1 MMMVKQRV
9 SGILKDKPQ
18 RVLLIRQP
26 MAQSANSWELPIETG
41 EIPPANEE
49 FDAIIVGGG
58 PGGSSAAGY
67 LAMAGKSVLLL
78 EKGLWP
84 RDKICGDAVG
94 GKSLGHVKA
103 LGVKET
109 LEKSPHFRVTGI
121 KFSSPK
127 GNTVRVALPEEDVQ
141 RLEAGYSLPRM
152 QFDHLLFDRCQQLVR
167 ENGGKVVQDCLVTGV
182 IFDDGKGGTDPGDG
196 SGALRHAKGVTVKI
210 GGRKGEERTYYST
223 EIVGAA
229 GYQCPVAKAVV
240 RDSFNEELIDN
251 THFCDGYREYWRNVK
266 GCGHGVGDIEIHF
279 VDSVVP
285 GYFWIFP
292 VSEDVVNVGIGMVVS
307 LLKKEKKKLRA
318 LQKDVIENHPM
329 FKERFSEAEM
339 IRGSGRGWA
348 LPFGSPRKKAK
359 NQPRR
364 ASMNGIRLVG
374 DSASLVDPFSG
385 EGVGNALVTGE
396 LAAQHIIAG
405 KNPEEYQQEMWKIL
419 GPELTNSYRMQK
431 LSRKKW
437 LLNWFVGK
445 ASKKPQIQEMM
456 TEMIA
461 SKEAQENLH
470 SPWFMFKTLMF

>member
-1 MMMVKQRV
+1 
-9 SGILKDKPQ
+9 
-18 RVLLIRQP
+18 
-26 MAQSANSWELPIETG
+26 MAQTSNSWELPIDTG
-41 EIPPANEE
+41 EVPDDNST
-49 FDAIIVGGG
+49 FDAIVVGGG

-78 EKGLWP
+78 EKGVWP

-94 GKSLGHVKA
+94 GKSLSHVKA

-109 LEKSPHFRVTGI
+109 LESSPHFRVTGI

-141 RLEAGYSLPRM
+141 RLEAGYALPRI

-167 ENGGKVVQDCLVTGV
+167 ENGGMVVQDCAVKDVL
-182 IFDDGKGGTDPGDG
+182 FDDGDDGDDPGLG
-196 SGALRHAKGVTVKI
+196 TGNQRHAKGVVVTI
-210 GGRKGEERTYYST
+210 GGRKGEQRTYFSR

-240 RDSFNEELIDN
+240 KESFSEEMVDN
-251 THFCDGYREYWRNVK
+251 THYCGGYREYWRNVE
-266 GCGHGVGDIEIHF
+266 GCSGGVGDIEIHF
-279 VDSVVP
+279 VDSIVP

-292 VSEDVVNVGIGMVVS
+292 VSDDVVNVGVGMVIN
-307 LLKKEKKKLRA
+307 LLKKEKKKLKA
-318 LQKDVIENHPM
+318 LQKDVIENHPL
-329 FKERFSEAEM
+329 FKQRFANSEM
-339 IRGSGRGWA
+339 IEGSGKGWQ
-348 LPFGSPRKKAK
+348 LPFGSPRKKEK

-396 LAAQHIIAG
+396 LAANHILEG
-405 KNPEEYQQEMWKIL
+405 KSPKQYQEEMWAML

-445 ASKKPQIQEMM
+445 ASKKPVIQEMM

>member
-182 IFDDGKGGTDPGDG
+182 IFDDGKGGADPGEG

-307 LLKKEKKKLRA
+307 LLKKEKKKLV
-318 LQKDVIENHPM
+318 LED
-329 FKERFSEAEM
+329 
-339 IRGSGRGWA
+339 
-348 LPFGSPRKKAK
+348 
-359 NQPRR
+359 
-364 ASMNGIRLVG
+364 
-374 DSASLVDPFSG
+374 
-385 EGVGNALVTGE
+385 
-396 LAAQHIIAG
+396 
-405 KNPEEYQQEMWKIL
+405 
-419 GPELTNSYRMQK
+419 
-431 LSRKKW
+431 
-437 LLNWFVGK
+437 
-445 ASKKPQIQEMM
+445 
-456 TEMIA
+456 
-461 SKEAQENLH
+461 
-470 SPWFMFKTLMF
+470 

>member
-1 MMMVKQRV
+1 MLVVR
-9 SGILKDKPQ
+9 DT
-18 RVLLIRQP
+18 
-26 MAQSANSWELPIETG
+26 MAQTTNSWELPIDTG
-41 EIPPANEE
+41 VVPDDNST
-49 FDAIIVGGG
+49 FDVIVVGGG

-78 EKGLWP
+78 EKGVWP

-109 LEKSPHFRVTGI
+109 LESSPHFRVTGI

-127 GNTVRVALPEEDVQ
+127 GTTVRVALPEEDVQ
-141 RLEAGYSLPRM
+141 RLEAGYALPRI

-167 ENGGKVVQDCLVTGV
+167 ENGGMVVQDCAVKDVL
-182 IFDDGKGGTDPGDG
+182 FDDGDDGDDPGLG
-196 SGALRHAKGVTVKI
+196 TGNQRHAKGVVVTI
-210 GGRKGEERTYYST
+210 GGRKGEQRTYFSR

-240 RDSFNEELIDN
+240 KESFSEEMVDN
-251 THFCDGYREYWRNVK
+251 THYCGGYREYWRNVE
-266 GCGHGVGDIEIHF
+266 GCSGGVGDIEIHF
-279 VDSVVP
+279 VDSIVP

-292 VSEDVVNVGIGMVVS
+292 VSEDVVNVGVGMVIN
-307 LLKKEKKKLRA
+307 LLKKEKKKLKA
-318 LQKDVIENHPM
+318 LQKDVIENHPL
-329 FKERFSEAEM
+329 FKQRFANSEM
-339 IRGSGRGWA
+339 IEGSGKGWQ
-348 LPFGSPRKKAK
+348 LPFGSPRKKEK

-396 LAAQHIIAG
+396 LAANHILAG
-405 KNPEEYQQEMWKIL
+405 KSPKQYQEEMWAML

-445 ASKKPQIQEMM
+445 ASKKPVIQEMM

>member
-1 MMMVKQRV
+1 
-9 SGILKDKPQ
+9 
-18 RVLLIRQP
+18 
-26 MAQSANSWELPIETG
+26 MAQTSNSWELPIDTG
-41 EIPPANEE
+41 EVPDNNST
-49 FDAIIVGGG
+49 FDAIVVGGG

-78 EKGLWP
+78 EKGVWP

-94 GKSLGHVKA
+94 GKSLSHVKA

-109 LEKSPHFRVTGI
+109 LESSPHFRVTGI

-141 RLEAGYSLPRM
+141 RLEAGYALPRI

-167 ENGGKVVQDCLVTGV
+167 ENGGMVVQDCAVKDVL
-182 IFDDGKGGTDPGDG
+182 FDDGDDGDDPGLG
-196 SGALRHAKGVTVKI
+196 TGNQRHAKGVVVTI
-210 GGRKGEERTYYST
+210 GGRKGEQRTYFSR

-240 RDSFNEELIDN
+240 KESFSEEMVDN
-251 THFCDGYREYWRNVK
+251 THYCGGYREYWRNVE
-266 GCGHGVGDIEIHF
+266 GCSGGVGDIEIHF
-279 VDSVVP
+279 VDSIIP

-292 VSEDVVNVGIGMVVS
+292 VSEDVVNVGVGMVIN
-307 LLKKEKKKLRA
+307 LLKKEKKKLKA
-318 LQKDVIENHPM
+318 LQKDVIENHPL
-329 FKERFSEAEM
+329 FKQRFANSEM
-339 IRGSGRGWA
+339 IEGSGKGWQ
-348 LPFGSPRKKAK
+348 LPFGSPRKKEK

-396 LAAQHIIAG
+396 LAANHILAG
-405 KNPEEYQQEMWKIL
+405 KSPKQYQEEMWAML

-445 ASKKPQIQEMM
+445 ASKKPVIQEMM